1 MRIQTGRGTIPL
13 ITLIGIWSISAL
25 NALPGLAVTPILG
38 KLSVIFPHSTELD
51 VQMLSSLPSLL
62 IIPFIILAGKL
73 TEKVNFI
80 RLLQVGLAIFA
91 LSGIL
96 YLFAGKMWQLIA
108 ISAML
113 GVGSGMIIPLSTGL
127 ISKYFV
133 GPYRVKQFGFSSAIT
148 NITLVVATAVTGYLA
163 EVNWHLPFVVYL
175 FPLVSLVLSVYLRRS
190 MISEEGSASIANDE
204 KEETGVPPIDP
215 EVGKSKYG
223 VNIKHLL
230 QVMMFYGLSTY
241 LALIVTFNLP
251 FLMEEY
257 HFSSGDSGVMISLF
271 FLAIMAPGLF
281 LNRIVGLFREKT
293 KFYSLLCIA
302 VGLAL
307 IWISPKEWVIAPG
320 CILVGLGYG
329 VIQPVIYDKT
339 THTAVPKKATLALAF
354 VMMMN
359 YLAIL
364 LCPFIIDFF
373 QSTVFHIKSQQPLI
387 LPTCFFF
394 RCGEPPD
401 YPKSNCCKSTT
412 NRSSRQW
419 THPKRKQKF
428 KGIHIQPAEYFRYSH
443 AKISFQFFI
452 LHTY

>member
-373 QSTVFHIKSQQPLI
+373 QSTVSHIKSQQFAFVFNLCITLVALI
-387 LPTCFFF
+387 WA
-394 RCGEPPD
+394 
-401 YPKSNCCKSTT
+401 YCKRNTFL
-412 NRSSRQW
+412 
-419 THPKRKQKF
+419 F
-428 KGIHIQPAEYFRYSH
+428 KE
-443 AKISFQFFI
+443 
-452 LHTY
+452 

>member
-190 MISEEGSASIANDE
+190 MISEEGSASITNDE
-204 KEETGVPPIDP
+204 KEETGVPPIGP

-257 HFSSGDSGVMISLF
+257 PFSSGDSGVMISLF

-373 QSTVFHIKSQQPLI
+373 QSTVFHIKSQQFAFVFNLCITLVALI
-387 LPTCFFF
+387 WA
-394 RCGEPPD
+394 
-401 YPKSNCCKSTT
+401 YCKRNTFL
-412 NRSSRQW
+412 
-419 THPKRKQKF
+419 F
-428 KGIHIQPAEYFRYSH
+428 KE
-443 AKISFQFFI
+443 
-452 LHTY
+452 

>member
-133 GPYRVKQFGFSSAIT
+133 GPYRVKQFGLSSAIT

-373 QSTVFHIKSQQPLI
+373 QSTVFHIKSQQFAFVFNLCITLVALI
-387 LPTCFFF
+387 WA
-394 RCGEPPD
+394 
-401 YPKSNCCKSTT
+401 YCKRNTFL
-412 NRSSRQW
+412 
-419 THPKRKQKF
+419 F
-428 KGIHIQPAEYFRYSH
+428 KE
-443 AKISFQFFI
+443 
-452 LHTY
+452 

>member
-38 KLSVIFPHSTELD
+38 KLSVIFPHSTKLD

-373 QSTVFHIKSQQPLI
+373 QSTVFHIKSQQFAFVFNLCITLVALI
-387 LPTCFFF
+387 WA
-394 RCGEPPD
+394 
-401 YPKSNCCKSTT
+401 YCKRNTFL
-412 NRSSRQW
+412 
-419 THPKRKQKF
+419 F
-428 KGIHIQPAEYFRYSH
+428 KE
-443 AKISFQFFI
+443 
-452 LHTY
+452 

>member
-373 QSTVFHIKSQQPLI
+373 QSTVFHIKSQQSAFVFNLCITLVALI
-387 LPTCFFF
+387 WA
-394 RCGEPPD
+394 
-401 YPKSNCCKSTT
+401 YCKRNTFL
-412 NRSSRQW
+412 
-419 THPKRKQKF
+419 F
-428 KGIHIQPAEYFRYSH
+428 KE
-443 AKISFQFFI
+443 
-452 LHTY
+452 

>member
-113 GVGSGMIIPLSTGL
+113 GVGSGMIIPLATGL

-373 QSTVFHIKSQQPLI
+373 QSTVFHIKSQQFAFVFNLCITLVALI
-387 LPTCFFF
+387 WA
-394 RCGEPPD
+394 
-401 YPKSNCCKSTT
+401 YCKRNTFL
-412 NRSSRQW
+412 
-419 THPKRKQKF
+419 F
-428 KGIHIQPAEYFRYSH
+428 KE
-443 AKISFQFFI
+443 
-452 LHTY
+452 

>member
-133 GPYRVKQFGFSSAIT
+133 GSYRVKQFGFSSAIT

-190 MISEEGSASIANDE
+190 MISEEGSASITNDE
-204 KEETGVPPIDP
+204 KEDTGVPPVDP

-271 FLAIMAPGLF
+271 FLSIMAPGLF

-373 QSTVFHIKSQQPLI
+373 QSTVFHIKSQQFAFVFNLCITLVALI
-387 LPTCFFF
+387 WA
-394 RCGEPPD
+394 
-401 YPKSNCCKSTT
+401 YCKRNTFL
-412 NRSSRQW
+412 
-419 THPKRKQKF
+419 F
-428 KGIHIQPAEYFRYSH
+428 KE
-443 AKISFQFFI
+443 
-452 LHTY
+452 

>member
-364 LCPFIIDFF
+364 LYPFIVDFF
-373 QSTVFHIKSQQPLI
+373 QWIFHTQSQEFPFIFNLLI
-387 LPTCFFF
+387 TIVTLFWAYRRRNTFLFN
-394 RCGEPPD
+394 D
-401 YPKSNCCKSTT
+401 QLK
-412 NRSSRQW
+412 
-419 THPKRKQKF
+419 
-428 KGIHIQPAEYFRYSH
+428 
-443 AKISFQFFI
+443 
-452 LHTY
+452 

>member
-73 TEKVNFI
+73 TERVNFI

-127 ISKYFV
+127 ISKYFI
-133 GPYRVKQFGFSSAIT
+133 GPYRVKQFGLSSAIT
-148 NITLVVATAVTGYLA
+148 NLTLVAATAVTGYLA

-175 FPLVSLVLSVYLRRS
+175 FPLVSLVLSVYLQRS
-190 MISEEGSASIANDE
+190 MISEEGCASITNDE
-204 KEETGVPPIDP
+204 KTIAGTPVDP
-215 EVGKSKYG
+215 EVGKCKYG

-230 QVMMFYGLSTY
+230 QVMMFYGLVTY

-281 LNRIVGLFREKT
+281 LNRIVGLFHEKT
-293 KFYSLLCIA
+293 TFYSLLCMA

-329 VIQPVIYDKT
+329 VIQPVVYDKT

-373 QSTVFHIKSQQPLI
+373 QSTVFHIKSQQFAFVFNLCI
-387 LPTCFFF
+387 TLVALVWA
-394 RCGEPPD
+394 
-401 YPKSNCCKSTT
+401 Y
-412 NRSSRQW
+412 Q
-419 THPKRKQKF
+419 KRNTFLF
-428 KGIHIQPAEYFRYSH
+428 KNE
-443 AKISFQFFI
+443 
-452 LHTY
+452 